1 MRGKL
6 LLATLL
12 MLVLGPV
19 LAPTDAAARP
29 LYRGKV
35 SLTGFYYTEDDGVDP
50 TLNIDKRIATNS
62 NLGLIDLRATVLAS
76 RLWKER
82 LDFKLDFRLRV
93 TGSLDFERK
102 FDSNSKLSGD
112 DFYKT
117 PLGISAR
124 GYLGGREYDLREA
137 YITFRPVPTW
147 HLSLGRMYIAETDAI
162 KVDGVRVG
170 HDFGP
175 HWSGSAFFGGYP
187 NPYSRSLL
195 TDYTAP
201 CGDGVAGLRNQTPT
215 IIAGPFDATPEELA
229 TQQCQSDGGKFGLVG
244 GAGARYSYDVLWGT
258 VGAAASFFFG
268 PGDGGPVGPNFS
280 AVAPMGQD
288 PIQANLQAP
297 SDSLDAPRV
306 FVSWFNSWRPHER
319 VDLMSDLVIDLY
331 GSAGPQLTRAVILS
345 SIRALSG
352 DRLTIRLGYSHMSSL
367 AINMYLAR
375 LVYNR
380 SAGTSLSAI
389 GASAVENNLT
399 VLRTGRDEGRVTLDS
414 RFFRRLGGFIEGR
427 VRARAL
433 INGDSVNDVYNQTS
447 YTKNTS
453 NLAGDVSL
461 GVRDTGSIAG
471 VRASLVYSLIFDYR
485 AQNHV
490 VSFDVGRDFWKD
502 RITASLG
509 YTVAITTDQFANN
522 DKVFCTS
529 GDPFSGCFG
538 KRSGMTHEAS
548 AQIALN
554 PWRTLFFLADYRL
567 IAMTSDD
574 RKDLPTKEVPT
585 VITHAILFR
594 SEFRW

>member
-12 MLVLGPV
+12 LLGLGPV
-19 LAPTDAAARP
+19 LAETDAAARP

-117 PLGISAR
+117 PLGTSAR

-147 HLSLGRMYIAETDAI
+147 HLSIGRMYIAETDAI

-170 HDFGP
+170 HDFGS

-345 SIRALSG
+345 SIRALS
-352 DRLTIRLGYSHMSSL
+352 
-367 AINMYLAR
+367 
-375 LVYNR
+375 VE
-380 SAGTSLSAI
+380 I
-389 GASAVENNLT
+389 G
-399 VLRTGRDEGRVTLDS
+399 
-414 RFFRRLGGFIEGR
+414 
-427 VRARAL
+427 
-433 INGDSVNDVYNQTS
+433 
-447 YTKNTS
+447 
-453 NLAGDVSL
+453 
-461 GVRDTGSIAG
+461 
-471 VRASLVYSLIFDYR
+471 
-485 AQNHV
+485 
-490 VSFDVGRDFWKD
+490 
-502 RITASLG
+502 
-509 YTVAITTDQFANN
+509 
-522 DKVFCTS
+522 
-529 GDPFSGCFG
+529 
-538 KRSGMTHEAS
+538 
-548 AQIALN
+548 
-554 PWRTLFFLADYRL
+554 
-567 IAMTSDD
+567 
-574 RKDLPTKEVPT
+574 
-585 VITHAILFR
+585 
-594 SEFRW
+594 

>member
-6 LLATLL
+6 LFASLLLLAPSVATA
-12 MLVLGPV
+12 GPV
-19 LAPTDAAARP
+19 
-29 LYRGKV
+29 YRGKV

-102 FDSNSKLSGD
+102 FDTNSKLSGD

-117 PLGISAR
+117 PLGTSAR

-137 YITFRPVPTW
+137 YVIFRPIPTW

-162 KVDGVRVG
+162 KVDGARVS
-170 HDFGP
+170 HDFGS
-175 HWSGSAFFGGYP
+175 HWYGSAFFGGYA

-195 TDYTAP
+195 TDYVAP
-201 CGDGVAGLRNQTPT
+201 CGSGVAGQRSDTPT
-215 IIAGPFDATPEELA
+215 IISGPFDPTPSELA
-229 TQQCQSDGGKFGLVG
+229 TQQCQTDGGKFGLVG
-244 GAGARYSYDVLWGT
+244 GAGARYNYDVLWGT
-258 VGAAASFFFG
+258 VGAAASFFLG
-268 PGDGGPVGPNFS
+268 PSDGGNVGPNLS
-280 AVAPMGQD
+280 ASTPMGTD
-288 PIQANLQAP
+288 PIQRNLIDP
-297 SDSLDAPRV
+297 SSSLDAPRV

-319 VDLMSDLVIDLY
+319 VDVMSDLVVDLY
-331 GSAGPQLTRAVILS
+331 GSAGPQLTRAVLMS
-345 SIRALSG
+345 SIRALT
-352 DRLTIRLGYSHMSSL
+352 DDKLTIRLGYSHMSSL

-380 SAGTSLSAI
+380 TAGTTLAAI

-399 VLRTGRDEGRVTLDS
+399 VLRTGRDEGRITLDS

-427 VRARAL
+427 FRSRMPL
-433 INGDSVNDVYNQTS
+433 NGDSVPDVYSQTL

-461 GVRDTGSIAG
+461 GVRDTGTFAG
-471 VRASLVYSLIFDYR
+471 IRASLIYSLIFDYR

-490 VSFDVGRDFWKD
+490 VSFDIGRDFWKD
-502 RITASLG
+502 RISASLG

-522 DKVFCTS
+522 DKVFCTP

-538 KRSGMTHEAS
+538 KRAGQTHEGN
-548 AQIALN
+548 AQVTLN
-554 PWRTLFFLADYRL
+554 PWRTLFFLVDYRL

-585 VITHAILFR
+585 VFTHAILFR

>member
-6 LLATLL
+6 LFAALL
-12 MLVLGPV
+12 LCAPSLVE
-19 LAPTDAAARP
+19 ARP

-35 SLTGFYYTEDDGVDP
+35 SLTGFYYTENDGVDP
-50 TLNIDKRIATNS
+50 TQNIDKRIATNS
-62 NLGLIDLRATVLAS
+62 NLGLVDLRATVLAS

-102 FDSNSKLSGD
+102 FDANTTLFGD
-112 DFYKT
+112 QFYKT
-117 PLGISAR
+117 PLGTSAR

-137 YITFRPVPTW
+137 YVTFRPVPTW
-147 HLSLGRMYIAETDAI
+147 HLHVGRMYIAETDAI
-162 KVDGVRVG
+162 KVDGAKVG
-170 HDFGP
+170 HDFGQ
-175 HWSGSAFFGGYP
+175 HWYGSAFVGGYP

-195 TDYTAP
+195 TDYVAP
-201 CGDGVAGLRNQTPT
+201 CGNGVAGTRSDTPSLIAAALTPT
-215 IIAGPFDATPEELA
+215 ADELR
-229 TQQCQSDGGKFGLVG
+229 TQQCQQDSGRFGLVG
-244 GAGARYSYDVLWGT
+244 GAGARYNYDVLWGT

-268 PGDGGPVGPNFS
+268 PGDGGPVAPNLS
-280 AVAPMGQD
+280 AALPANDLPIQQNLVAPLD
-288 PIQANLQAP
+288 T
-297 SDSLDAPRV
+297 LDAPRV

-319 VDLMSDLVIDLY
+319 VDLMSDLVVDLY

-345 SIRALSG
+345 TIRALQD
-352 DRLTIRLGYSHMSSL
+352 DRLTVRLGYSHMSSL
-367 AINMYLAR
+367 AINMYLTR
-375 LVYNR
+375 LLYNR
-380 SAGTSLSAI
+380 SAGTSLAAI

-414 RFFRRLGGFIEGR
+414 RFFRRLGGFVEGR
-427 VRARAL
+427 VRARSL
-433 INGDSVNDVYNQTS
+433 INGESVPDVYSQTT

-453 NLAGDVSL
+453 NLAGDVSVGL
-461 GVRDTGSIAG
+461 RDTGSVFG

-490 VSFDVGRDFWKD
+490 ISFDVGRDFWKD

-509 YTVAITTDQFANN
+509 YTAAITKDKLAGN
-522 DKVFCTS
+522 DLAFCS
-529 GDPFSGCFG
+529 SADPFAGCFG
-538 KRSGMTHEAS
+538 KRSGLTHEANVQVS
-548 AQIALN
+548 AN
-554 PWRTLFFLADYRL
+554 PWRTLFFLLDYRL
-567 IAMTSDD
+567 IAMSSDD